1 MSPVPGEMPFLDH
14 LEELRSRLFKVIGAV
29 IVGVGI
35 GLWSVFNMDLITHFK
50 APIAPYLPGGK
61 FTVLQITEP
70 FFITLKIGA
79 IIGIVLA
86 SPAIIYQIWAFLSP
100 ALYERERKA
109 VIPALGIGLVLFL
122 IGGAAG
128 WIFVL
133 PRGLSVLL
141 GYFPDV
147 FNTLITYDAYFSFSS
162 AIVLG
167 LGLSFELPLVMV
179 MLGFLGVM
187 SAKRYS
193 QFRRFAILLS
203 SIAAALLSP
212 GGDVVLMMV
221 FMIPLLVLYE
231 LGVMGTW
238 LIDRKRRRQV
248 AAGLV
253 LLVGVFGLPSRAAAQ
268 VPVRR
273 DSVVRQGRGQTRD
286 TLPQGR
292 GAARELDTA
301 TARRLG
307 LPTAPER
314 TFPAPDSVMQ
324 SLLTRPGFAVTR
336 YLGDSARLV
345 ADSETVVLG
354 GRAATSRDGT
364 IMEAERIVYDNPGC
378 LLVASG
384 EPRLFE
390 ESKIAVGRTLRFD
403 TCVNRGVFDEAFTTF
418 DELGASWF
426 VRGNLAVDS
435 ASSRLFAANGEFT
448 SCDLPEAHYHF
459 QAGEVKWV
467 TNSYMVARP
476 AVLFIRD
483 VPVIWLP
490 FLFQDTKPGRR
501 SGILIPQFGFN
512 DIVRPTRG
520 YRRQVTNVG
529 YYWAPNDYL
538 DATVR
543 FDWFASRYIQYGAAI
558 NYNWRNRFI
567 NGGLAVNR
575 QSEIGGS
582 SSTQIQ
588 WSHRQAFSARSQLN
602 LQLDYI
608 TDSRIQAGNAVD
620 PLLST
625 RQITSAA
632 SFNRKQSWG
641 DITLGATRRQ
651 NVSDGS
657 GQMTLPSL
665 TVTPSAFAFGSLVTW
680 APTFSATNDLTFKTP
695 QGPLLVVS
703 GGAIDTLLSTG
714 SSRISTIR
722 LNTPFTFGSFTWN
735 NDVTYADRQETG
747 RRVTSTRIPDLSTPE
762 EGDSITVSQVRGG
775 DFQTVLNWET
785 GVNLPGLFKSSWN
798 VIPSISVRNALPS
811 QAFRIRNAATNGEWV
826 QQNKRVQLGLQ
837 ATPSFYGFLSTGV
850 GPYARLRH
858 KFAPR
863 LTFDYSPEATLP
875 DAFAAAIPGQTTV
888 APSRMMVTIQLSN
901 TFEAKPRAAAGDTTD
916 QRSVRPT
923 TLLALTT
930 SAFGYDFEQ
939 AKLPGRTGFTTQ
951 SLTNQVSSD
960 LIQGLSLSL
969 THDLWKGRV
978 GTDTATFAPF
988 LSSVQASF
996 TLTGATFRS
1005 IGSLFGLGRGGVERE
1020 RPDTLPPDF
1029 TAASDRRLRPGSF
1042 AMGNP
1047 AMAGLQRGGFRA
1059 GVSYSLSRQRPG
1071 AFGSSAPVPINP
1083 GGTPGSDPFDI
1094 IGSSFQ
1100 TTPEARSSVNLNLS
1114 FSPTTFWNVR
1124 WSTQYNITDARFES
1138 QQVQLQRDLHD
1149 WRAEFNFSRS
1159 ANGNFALFFNVY
1171 LLSLPDIKFD
1181 YNQTTLAQ

>member
-1 MSPVPGEMPFLDH
+1 M
-14 LEELRSRLFKVIGAV
+14 KVIGAV
-29 IVGVGI
+29 ILGIGI
-35 GLWSVFNMDLITHFK
+35 GLWSVFNLDLITHFK

-79 IIGIVLA
+79 IIGLVLA

-128 WIFVL
+128 WVFVL

-147 FNTLITYDAYFSFSS
+147 FNTLITYDAYFSFTS

-187 SAKRYS
+187 NAKRYS

-203 SIAAALLSP
+203 AVAAALLSP

-221 FMIPLLVLYE
+221 FMVPLLLLYE
-231 LGVMGTW
+231 LGVAGTW
-238 LIDRKRRRQV
+238 LIDRKRRRRV
-248 AAGLV
+248 AAGLL
-253 LLVGVFGLPSRAAAQ
+253 LLVGMLGMPRDGAAQ

-273 DSVVRQGRGQTRD
+273 DSVAREGRGQARD
-286 TLPQGR
+286 TLPRGR
-292 GAARELDTA
+292 GTTRELDSA
-301 TARRLG
+301 TAKRLG

-314 TFPAPDSVMQ
+314 EFPAADSVMRA
-324 SLLTRPGFAVTR
+324 LLERPGFAVTR

-364 IMEAERIVYDNPGC
+364 IMEADRIVYDNPGC

-435 ASSRLFAANGEFT
+435 ASSRLFAADGEFT

-459 QAGEVKWV
+459 QAGEVKWI

-483 VPVIWLP
+483 VPVAWLP

-543 FDWFASRYIQYGAAI
+543 FDWFASRYIQYGSTI
-558 NYNWRNRFI
+558 NYSWRNRFI
-567 NGGLAVNR
+567 DGGLAVNR

-588 WSHRQAFSARSQLN
+588 WSHRQAFSARSRLN

-632 SFNRKQSWG
+632 NFNRKQSWG

-665 TVTPSAFAFGSLVTW
+665 TITPSAFAFGSHVTW
-680 APTFSATNDLTFKTP
+680 SPTFSATNDLTFKTP
-695 QGPLLVVS
+695 LAPLPVVT
-703 GGAIDTLLSTG
+703 GGALDTLLATG
-714 SSRISTIR
+714 SSRVSTIR

-735 NDVTYADRQETG
+735 NDVTYGDRRETG
-747 RRVTSTRIPDLSTPE
+747 RHVTTTRIPDLSTPE
-762 EGDSITVSQVRGG
+762 DGDSITFNHVRGG
-775 DFQTVLNWET
+775 DFQTILNWET
-785 GVNLPGLFKSSWN
+785 GINLPGLFKSSWN
-798 VIPSISVRNALPS
+798 IIPSISVKNALPG
-811 QAFRIRNAATNGEWV
+811 QAFRIRNAATHGEWV
-826 QQNKRVQLGLQ
+826 QQNKRLQLGLQ
-837 ATPSFYGFLSTGV
+837 ATPSFYGFLRLGV
-850 GPYARLRH
+850 GPFARLRH

-875 DAFAAAIPGQTTV
+875 EAFAAALPGQAQV
-888 APSRMMVTIQLSN
+888 APSRMMATIQLSN
-901 TFEAKPRAAAGDTTD
+901 TFEAKPRPASDDTTD

-930 SAFGYDFEQ
+930 SAFGFDFEQ

-969 THDLWKGRV
+969 THDLWKGQV
-978 GTDTATFAPF
+978 GTDTATFSPF

-1005 IGSLFGLGRGGVERE
+1005 IGSLFGLGGGGVERQ

-1071 AFGSSAPVPINP
+1071 ASGSSAPVPINP
-1083 GGTPGSDPFDI
+1083 AGIPGSDPFDL
-1094 IGSSFQ
+1094 IGAMLQSN
-1100 TTPEARSSVNLNLS
+1100 TEARSSVNLNLS

-1124 WSTQYNITDARFES
+1124 WSTQYNITDGRFES
-1138 QQVQLQRDLHD
+1138 HQVQLQRDLHD

-1181 YNQTTLAQ
+1181 YNQTTLTR